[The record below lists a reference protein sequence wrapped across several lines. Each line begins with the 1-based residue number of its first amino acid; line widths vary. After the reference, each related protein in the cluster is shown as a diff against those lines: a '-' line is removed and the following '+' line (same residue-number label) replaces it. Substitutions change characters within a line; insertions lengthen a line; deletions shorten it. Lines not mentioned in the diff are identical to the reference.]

1 VNIFMTSPDPAA
13 CAVMMDDRR
22 LIKMVLETAQLLSSA
37 YRLQGMG
44 EQWCYKLT
52 HQNHPCAVW
61 TRDSRAN
68 LNWLAA
74 HGIELA
80 NEYAY
85 RFGRRHKSLDVIL
98 ACKQQGSFLSYPE
111 TGYRFDCSGQ
121 AVGNVFDN
129 YQACMRAKWQDDGLL
144 ARWTKRNPPSWR

>member
-1 VNIFMTSPDPAA
+1 MNIFMTSPDPSA
-13 CAVMMDDRR
+13 CAVVMDDRR

-37 YRLQGMG
+37 YRLQGLG
-44 EQWCYKLT
+44 DNWAYKVT

-61 TRDSRAN
+61 CRDSKAN
-68 LNWLAA
+68 LLWLCA

-85 RFGRRHKSLDVIL
+85 RYGKRHKSLDVIL
-98 ACKQQGSFLSYPE
+98 QARTSADLLSYPE

-129 YQACMRAKWQDDGLL
+129 YRACMLAKWDDDGLL
-144 ARWTKRNPPSWR
+144 ARWTKRERPTF